1 MAEIFVRPVAEVV
14 VDPDTGRPL
23 PKNGASKPNSTFWRR
38 LLKAGAVVQVEE
50 QPEAESAPGQGARKD
65 D

>member
-1 MAEIFVRPVAEVV
+1 MTEIFVRPVAEVV
-14 VDPDTGRPL
+14 VDPDTGKPL

-38 LLKAGAVVQVEE
+38 LLKAGAVVQVDE
-50 QPEAESAPGQGARKD
+50 QPQADGVPGREARKD